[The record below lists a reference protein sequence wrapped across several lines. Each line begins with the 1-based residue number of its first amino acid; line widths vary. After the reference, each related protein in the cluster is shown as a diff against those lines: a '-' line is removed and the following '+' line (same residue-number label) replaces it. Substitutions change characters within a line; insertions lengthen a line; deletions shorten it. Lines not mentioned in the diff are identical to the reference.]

1 MVNTIMPKLSFPWMK
16 QKFDRRIRATK
27 RFVFY
32 GKIFIAIAVVLLLYL
47 SWTLKY
53 GYFGSDTEKYTASQ
67 KIIQFTIPEH
77 YQIMLVTNIPSAQV
91 IVLDNTSTGQRIAIQ
106 RRPWPRKDRLPQGFL
121 ERFNHPGKIV
131 EFRSTFTGLRNPLIL
146 KYGNTLVIHTVPTSS
161 TQSTAL
167 IETGHVVPYVIVE
180 DRHTSIIKQGMVACV
195 YCSVTRKSY
204 LISASA
210 AADKFSAD
218 EVLKLIQQLQCH

>member
-1 MVNTIMPKLSFPWMK
+1 MAKPIMAKLSFPWIK
-16 QKFDRRIRATK
+16 QKYDRRMKTAK

-32 GKIFIAIAVVLLLYL
+32 GKIIIAIAVMLLVYL

-53 GYFGSDTEKYTASQ
+53 GYFGSDIEKWNQSQ
-67 KIIQFTIPEH
+67 KILRFTLPEN
-77 YQIMLVTNIPSAQV
+77 YQISLVTNIPTAQV
-91 IVLDNTSTGQRIAIQ
+91 IVLDNSSTGQRIAIQ

-121 ERFNHPGKIV
+121 TRFNHPGKIV

-146 KYGNTLVIHTVPTSS
+146 KYGNTMVIHTVPTSS
-161 TQSTAL
+161 SQSTAL

-180 DRHTSIIKQGMVACV
+180 DRHTSIIKQGLVACV

-204 LISASA
+204 IISASA
-210 AADKFSAD
+210 AVDKFSAD
-218 EVLKLIQQLQCH
+218 EVLKFIQQIQCH